1 MTQKEAVKILYVVNA
16 KMPNERANGVQIAHT
31 CEGIGATGMDLTLVT
46 RYAQNATS
54 IASFFNIRE
63 TFRHTQIPA
72 IDIPWMPFRYAV
84 RNLSFFISANVY
96 LVGMWCASFFTGRK
110 VVVYVR
116 GETVLALIPLSY
128 LMPIFFETHQIRNF
142 EAWYKIALRRMC
154 GIIVIT
160 ERLKQKFVEEYSLPP
175 EKILV
180 ARDAVD
186 LPLFTATLPSRAVWL
201 VHGISEE
208 KKIVLY
214 SGTLAIEK
222 GVDTLAEATAFL
234 PDDVHVV
241 FLGGVEQQVRSFKE
255 KYGHL
260 KNISIL
266 GRVDYTAVPKYVVS
280 ADVLVLPDSADF
292 AYSNLYTSPMKL
304 FEYMA
309 SKRPIVASNVPS
321 LCEVLEETSAVFFE
335 AGNPKSLA
343 EAIQYALDHT
353 VESEERAKQAYEAV
367 SQFTWE
373 ERTKSIVNHI
383 LGRIQ

>member
-1 MTQKEAVKILYVVNA
+1 M
-16 KMPNERANGVQIAHT
+16 
-31 CEGIGATGMDLTLVT
+31 
-46 RYAQNATS
+46 
-54 IASFFNIRE
+54 
-63 TFRHTQIPA
+63 
-72 IDIPWMPFRYAV
+72 
-84 RNLSFFISANVY
+84 
-96 LVGMWCASFFTGRK
+96 
-110 VVVYVR
+110 
-116 GETVLALIPLSY
+116 
-128 LMPIFFETHQIRNF
+128 
-142 EAWYKIALRRMC
+142 
-154 GIIVIT
+154 
-160 ERLKQKFVEEYSLPP
+160 
-175 EKILV
+175 
-180 ARDAVD
+180 
-186 LPLFTATLPSRAVWL
+186 WL